1 MFAPL
6 LAKAQRRA
14 TANPV
19 SEMMRQSSTL
29 AARSLGNDL
38 GSEVTP
44 MERAARGASR
54 NVAWDFSKIHVF
66 PANRDHQL
74 IPKQPKLIIGSTTD
88 PLEREADNVANQV
101 MCMPASPVSVSPG
114 HLENSFSLS
123 PTPSTNLGQLQKR
136 HVATSG
142 VVLTLPD

>member
-29 AARSLGNDL
+29 AARSFGCDL

-44 MERAARGASR
+44 MERAARGATRSL
-54 NVAWDFSKIHVF
+54 AWDFSKIQVF
-66 PANRDHQL
+66 STNGSRQR
-74 IPKQPKLIIGSTTD
+74 IPMQPKLIIGPATD
-88 PLEREADNVANQV
+88 PIEHEADNVV
-101 MCMPASPVSVSPG
+101 MSRAS
-114 HLENSFSLS
+114 L
-123 PTPSTNLGQLQKR
+123 NLTAAAAVRIATQPPQLRQAWKR
-136 HVATSG
+136 LLAMRA
-142 VVLTLPD
+142 

>member
-29 AARSLGNDL
+29 AARSLGSDL

-44 MERAARGASR
+44 MERAARGATR
-54 NVAWDFSKIHVF
+54 NVARDFSKIHIHARGGGDGV
-66 PANRDHQL
+66 P
-74 IPKQPKLIIGSTTD
+74 
-88 PLEREADNVANQV
+88 
-101 MCMPASPVSVSPG
+101 SPRC
-114 HLENSFSLS
+114 L
-123 PTPSTNLGQLQKR
+123 R
-136 HVATSG
+136 R
-142 VVLTLPD
+142 

>member
-6 LAKAQRRA
+6 LAKAQRQRRA

-29 AARSLGNDL
+29 AARSLGSDL

-44 MERAARGASR
+44 MGKAARGATR
-54 NVAWDFSKIHVF
+54 NVAWDFSKINVF

-74 IPKQPKLIIGSTTD
+74 IRMQPKLIIGSATD
-88 PLEREADNVANQV
+88 PLEREAD
-101 MCMPASPVSVSPG
+101 S
-114 HLENSFSLS
+114 
-123 PTPSTNLGQLQKR
+123 
-136 HVATSG
+136 
-142 VVLTLPD
+142 